1 MNQTLNSS
9 FLDQDSLATSIQ
21 VGALLLVFFVALI
34 GNAAV
39 IIILMHKLA
48 SNHFKMRRISFYI
61 ANLSVADIVV
71 ALFSIFPQIFE
82 IVFKF
87 FKYSEMACK
96 FIKFGQ
102 VFSVY
107 GSTMAL
113 VLMAYDRYNI
123 VYKTDKQWNK
133 ERGFYQ
139 IIFSW
144 SVSFILSFPQ
154 LFVFKVRKLSK
165 WNKSICCVEWE
176 TRIHEAIYVF
186 YHFIFQYLV
195 PSMLLIYF
203 YVKIFVTIVRYN
215 KEIKEE
221 KKLMDQDTHAVFN
234 IRKSDLNL
242 NDGDKE
248 EFDKCNK
255 WYKNTL
261 TKSKIDTLIL
271 TFAIVITFILCGLPF
286 YLSILVNLFFPS
298 IVNSSTKYL
307 FIGIFFK
314 FYFYNFFSIHLSKV
328 MSLLF
333 QLNSCANPIIYLIFN
348 QKIYKYFK

>member
-1 MNQTLNSS
+1 MNETLNSN
-9 FLDQDSLATSIQ
+9 FLGPDSLATSIQ
-21 VGALLLVFFVALI
+21 IGALLFVFFVTLI

-39 IIILMHKLA
+39 IIILMNKLA
-48 SNHFKMRRISFYI
+48 NDNFKMRRISFYI

-82 IVFKF
+82 IAFKF

-123 VYKTDKQWNK
+123 VYKTDRLWNK

-139 IIFSW
+139 ITFCW

-154 LFVFKVRKLSK
+154 LFVFRVKKLPEL
-165 WNKSICCVEWE
+165 NKSVCSVQWE
-176 TRIHEAIYVF
+176 SSTREAIYVF
-186 YHFIFQYLV
+186 YHFFFQYFL
-195 PSMLLIYF
+195 PSMLLVY
-203 YVKIFVTIVRYN
+203 YYAKIFITIVRYN
-215 KEIKEE
+215 REIKEE
-221 KKLMDQDTHAVFN
+221 KKLMDQDAVFN

-271 TFAIVITFILCGLPF
+271 TFAIVITFIFCGLPF
-286 YLSILVNLFFPS
+286 YLSLLVSLFYPK
-298 IVNSSTKYL
+298 IAYSSAKYL
-307 FIGIFFK
+307 FIGKFFPILILKIFL
-314 FYFYNFFSIHLSKV
+314 I
-328 MSLLF
+328 LLF
-333 QLNSCANPIIYLIFN
+333 
-348 QKIYKYFK
+348 